1 MDLLELAA
9 KRPAC
14 RTEQSG
20 QSRSRSPRL
29 LAGALYAERRRRL
42 GITLAEPPFCIA
54 SGIPPVCRRRVQNWL
69 IGEPSYAGSSGVDW
83 SRAGGG
89 GSGAWSKAGPD
100 QQDGGCGQQGRHGAV
115 EDAPGAWGPEEPL
128 ERGAARQPGQADGE
142 GDQREQDRED
152 GSLGQGAPG
161 APVQE
166 GGDGSDADQPPLGVD
181 PLEGCHAEE

>member
-89 GSGAWSKAGPD
+89 GGGARAK
-100 QQDGGCGQQGRHGAV
+100 GGA
-115 EDAPGAWGPEEPL
+115 
-128 ERGAARQPGQADGE
+128 
-142 GDQREQDRED
+142 EQ
-152 GSLGQGAPG
+152 
-161 APVQE
+161 QE
-166 GGDGSDADQPPLGVD
+166 GGGGPARRAGFVQLGRALAEAGLARGQRRVQTSRMVDAASRAAMVPLRTRRARGVRRNRWSAA
-181 PLEGCHAEE
+181 PHASQGKQKIGRALCRE